1 MYLDDSLLP
10 GLVVEQADVFLV
22 VQLDEGE
29 VLQTVVTHSPV
40 PIFVDGR
47 SFSPPSAGSQL

>member
-1 MYLDDSLLP
+1 MYLDDSLL
-10 GLVVEQADVFLV
+10 LVVGQADVFLV

-40 PIFVDGR
+40 PIFVHGR